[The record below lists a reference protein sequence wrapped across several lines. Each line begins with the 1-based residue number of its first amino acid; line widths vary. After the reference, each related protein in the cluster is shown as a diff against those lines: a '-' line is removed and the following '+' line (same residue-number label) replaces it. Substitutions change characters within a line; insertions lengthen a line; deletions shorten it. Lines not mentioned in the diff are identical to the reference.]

1 LDLPEK
7 EKKTMATEAFDSW
20 ALVELMGHQRIAGRV
35 TEAEIGGCKFV
46 RVDVPETKDRPGMTK
61 FLGPSSIYAITP
73 MSEETA
79 RAVSSRIDPAP
90 IQAYDAQRLVQMMN
104 EAKPKELLPGEP
116 LGRNVNGFDGDDE
129 EEDEDAD
136 RP

>member
-1 LDLPEK
+1 
-7 EKKTMATEAFDSW
+7 MATEAFDSW

-46 RVDVPETKDRPGMTK
+46 RVDVPETSGRPAMTK

-79 RAVSSRIDPAP
+79 RAVSGCIDPAP
-90 IQAYDAQRLVQMMN
+90 IQAYDAQRLVELYERR
-104 EAKPKELLPGEP
+104 EAEGAAARRDACARSSP
-116 LGRNVNGFDGDDE
+116 LR
-129 EEDEDAD
+129 
-136 RP
+136 RRR

>member
-1 LDLPEK
+1 
-7 EKKTMATEAFDSW
+7 MANKGFDEW

-46 RVDVPETKDRPGMTK
+46 RVDVPESDGRQPLTK

-79 RAVSSRIDPAP
+79 REVAGRIDSAP
-90 IQAYDAQRLVQMMN
+90 ITVWDARRLV
-104 EAKPKELLPGEP
+104 EIEDKRRHPELPADTE
-116 LGRNVNGFDGDDE
+116 DEQDEDDE
-129 EEDEDAD
+129 LE
-136 RP
+136 